1 MRVKLVM
8 SMMSDG
14 ASVSRVITITI
25 WIAVL
30 KFWRSLPFPIWKF
43 TNGVPGEETEGG
55 CGADGAVGARG
66 AAGAVGEVSKGGNGV
81 GPGAGV
87 CAFADEASMAS
98 SRAIRND
105 LKQ

>member
-14 ASVSRVITITI
+14 ASVSRVITMTI

-30 KFWRSLPFPIWKF
+30 KFWRSLPFPICRF
-43 TNGVPGEETEGG
+43 TNGVPGAETEGG
-55 CGADGAVGARG
+55 CGAVGAVGALG
-66 AAGAVGEVSKGGNGV
+66 AAGATGELSKGGNGV

-87 CAFADEASMAS
+87 CAVADDARRASNRAS
-98 SRAIRND
+98 RNG
-105 LKQ
+105 LK